1 MSGVDPEI
9 FIIFIGLLVLIA
21 CLVIVRQFL
30 SSDKSGKYDS
40 QALQGL
46 SLIHI

>member
-9 FIIFIGLLVLIA
+9 FIIFIGAIVLIG

-30 SSDKSGKYDS
+30 SSDKSKMV
-40 QALQGL
+40 ARPFRK
-46 SLIHI
+46 H